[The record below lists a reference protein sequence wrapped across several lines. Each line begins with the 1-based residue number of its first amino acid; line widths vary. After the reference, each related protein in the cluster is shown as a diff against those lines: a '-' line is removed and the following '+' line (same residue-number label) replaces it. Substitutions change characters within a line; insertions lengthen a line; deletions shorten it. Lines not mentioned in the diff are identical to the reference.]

1 MRERR
6 RERAH
11 RHRRLRAAPIGR
23 NHAQLL
29 SRSSHM
35 ILHGVGGRF
44 APESDRQSA
53 WNRRGGATKTPTGA
67 VF

>member
-1 MRERR
+1 
-6 RERAH
+6 
-11 RHRRLRAAPIGR
+11 
-23 NHAQLL
+23 
-29 SRSSHM
+29 M

-44 APESDRQSA
+44 APESDRQPA